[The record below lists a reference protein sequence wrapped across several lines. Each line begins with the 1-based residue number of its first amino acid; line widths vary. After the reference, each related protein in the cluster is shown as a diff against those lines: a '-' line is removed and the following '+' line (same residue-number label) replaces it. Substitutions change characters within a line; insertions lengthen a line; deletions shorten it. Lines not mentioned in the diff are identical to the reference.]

1 MKPDFELAYVK
12 ANTVLVT
19 TDAIAAFPFSSKNMV
34 EARGDIRCKSYKQA
48 QKYGV
53 DITDFG
59 SESAVL
65 IIYHG
70 KKIIF
75 YDESKPMPH
84 IDFSI
89 IHEFG
94 HDDMGHVMSKSINEE
109 LYNKQE
115 IETNFYTAQ
124 ILMPEQLLR
133 HLQHHGV
140 SITVPFLMNNF
151 GVSKQA
157 AEKRIL
163 TLNKTN
169 EEWRTREE
177 KEFDD
182 IILFKYLPLIQH
194 LCPYDPYDCEEE
206 ANMQRT
212 RDCWFSS
219 YGFERGDTY
228 N

>member
-1 MKPDFELAYVK
+1 MKPDFKLAYVK

-19 TDAIAAFPFSSKNMV
+19 TEAITAFPFSSKAMV

-48 QKYGV
+48 LKYGV
-53 DITDFG
+53 DINDFG

-65 IIYHG
+65 MKYHD

-75 YDESKPMPH
+75 YDESKPLPH
-84 IDFSI
+84 INFSN
-89 IHEFG
+89 IHELG
-94 HDDMGHVMSKSINEE
+94 HDDMGHIMSKNISKE

-115 IETNFYTAQ
+115 IETNFYAAQ

-133 HLQHHGV
+133 HLQHRGV
-140 SITVPFLMNNF
+140 SITVPFLINNF
-151 GVSKQA
+151 GVSKLA
-157 AEKRIL
+157 AEKRIT
-163 TLNKTN
+163 TLDKTN
-169 EEWRTREE
+169 EEWRSTAE

-194 LCPYDPYDCEEE
+194 LCPYDPYDFEEE
-206 ANMQRT
+206 ADLQRT
-212 RDCWFSS
+212 RDSWFSS